1 MIDLSEEKMNWL
13 TKIQY
18 IYLLGVLLFWI
29 QLAAS
34 EFDSYRN
41 TRDNPYYTLLDTFK
55 TSIIWP
61 IGVGYSM
68 FLIIR
73 TLYRHLKE
81 KLIWHTAQ
89 CQADLKQLE
98 IHIIWLWVIFTIY

>member
-81 KLIWHTAQ
+81 KLISRRTSRN
-89 CQADLKQLE
+89 
-98 IHIIWLWVIFTIY
+98 FR